1 MSFGPSDRRGVD
13 VMNRLLF
20 ALLLLPPGGP
30 AEAARLK
37 EVGSFAGVRANH
49 LVGYGL
55 VVGLAGQGDN
65 DSARFTVKSLAAL
78 MQRQG
83 VNVSERE
90 IRVKNVAAVMV
101 TAKLP
106 PYSRPGSRLDVQVA
120 STGNAKSLQG
130 GTLLMTRLKAA
141 DGKTY
146 ALAQGAVS
154 VGGFSLG
161 GGGSKAQKNHATAGR
176 VPGGAIIERAAP
188 KGLSR
193 NGDLSFQ
200 LHRPDFTTAARIA
213 KVIDETVGNDVAT
226 AVDPGTVRIVV
237 PERFVNRQ
245 VELISGIENLLVNP
259 DQVARV
265 IVNERTG
272 TIVMGAGVKI
282 KTVAISHGNLVLS
295 IKQTQAV
302 VQPNPITGGVTAT
315 TTNTDIKVDEGSS
328 SLSVIPEGA
337 TLGRV
342 VRALNALGVTTRDL
356 IAILQAMRSAG
367 ALDAELEIL

>member
-1 MSFGPSDRRGVD
+1 MIRSMLIFG
-13 VMNRLLF
+13 LLMF
-20 ALLLLPPGGP
+20 GAP
-30 AEAARLK
+30 ADAARLK

-101 TAKLP
+101 TAQLP
-106 PYSRPGSRLDVQVA
+106 AYARPGSTLDVQVA

-161 GGGSKAQKNHATAGR
+161 GGGSKAQKNHPTAGR
-176 VPGGAIIERAAP
+176 VPGGGIIERAAP
-188 KGLSR
+188 AGMKGSGTLR
-193 NGDLSFQ
+193 FQ
-200 LHRPDFTTAARIA
+200 LHRPDFTTAARVA
-213 KVIDETVGNDVAT
+213 KVIDETVGADVAT
-226 AVDPGTVRIVV
+226 ALDPGTIEIVI
-237 PERFVNRQ
+237 PERFLTRQ
-245 VELISGIENLLVNP
+245 VELISGIENLTVSP

-272 TIVMGAGVKI
+272 TIVMGARG
-282 KTVAISHGNLVLS
+282 
-295 IKQTQAV
+295 
-302 VQPNPITGGVTAT
+302 P
-315 TTNTDIKVDEGSS
+315 
-328 SLSVIPEGA
+328 
-337 TLGRV
+337 
-342 VRALNALGVTTRDL
+342 
-356 IAILQAMRSAG
+356 
-367 ALDAELEIL
+367 

>member
-1 MSFGPSDRRGVD
+1 MIRSMLIFG
-13 VMNRLLF
+13 LLMF
-20 ALLLLPPGGP
+20 GAP
-30 AEAARLK
+30 ADAARLK

-101 TAKLP
+101 TAQLP
-106 PYSRPGSRLDVQVA
+106 AYARPGSTLDVQVA

-161 GGGSKAQKNHATAGR
+161 GGGSKAQKNHPTAGR
-176 VPGGAIIERAAP
+176 VPGGGIIERAAP
-188 KGLSR
+188 AGMKGSGTLR
-193 NGDLSFQ
+193 FQ
-200 LHRPDFTTAARIA
+200 LHRPDFTTAARVA
-213 KVIDETVGNDVAT
+213 KVIDETVGADVAT
-226 AVDPGTVRIVV
+226 ALDPGTIEIVI
-237 PERFVNRQ
+237 PERFLTRQ
-245 VELISGIENLLVNP
+245 VELISGIENLTVSP

-272 TIVMGAGVKI
+272 TIVMGAGVRI

-295 IKQTQAV
+295 IKQTEAV
-302 VQPNPITGGVTAT
+302 VQPNALAEGVTAVT
-315 TTNTDIKVDEGSS
+315 TDTSITVDEGSS

-367 ALDAELEIL
+367 ALDAQLEIL